1 MTVENK
7 IKLTAVS
14 NEDIKIFSYLCQDA
28 IISKDELLFDK
39 KENMFLATLSRYCWE
54 KLEDNKLKEKDINYR
69 VVSGL
74 RIANVTDVNYI
85 NFSKILQMEFLSL
98 LAISY
103 KYKKITLHFSLS
115 VEIVLIMDNIFAVLE
130 DIDIPWPTKLRPV
143 HKLYSS

>member
-39 KENMFLATLSRYCWE
+39 KEKMFLATLSRYCWE
-54 KLEDNKLKEKDINYR
+54 KLEDNKLKEKDVNYR

-74 RIANVTDVNYI
+74 RITNVTDVNYI
-85 NFSKILQMEFLSL
+85 NFSKALDMEFLNL

-103 KYKKITLHFSLS
+103 KDKKITLYFSLS
-115 VEIVLIMDNIFAVLE
+115 VEIVLILDDVFAVLE
-130 DIDIPWPTKLRPV
+130 DIDIPWPTKLKPE
-143 HKLYSS
+143 HI

>member
-39 KENMFLATLSRYCWE
+39 KEKMFLATLSRYCWE
-54 KLEDNKLKEKDINYR
+54 KLEDNKIKEKDVNYR

-74 RIANVTDVNYI
+74 RITNVTDVNYI
-85 NFSKILQMEFLSL
+85 NFSKVLEMEFLNL

-103 KYKKITLHFSLS
+103 KDKKITLHFSLS
-115 VEIVLIMDNIFAVLE
+115 VEIVLILDDVFAVLE
-130 DIDIPWPTKLRPV
+130 DIDIPWPTKLKPE
-143 HKLYSS
+143 HI

>member
-54 KLEDNKLKEKDINYR
+54 KLEDNKIKEKDVNYR

-74 RIANVTDVNYI
+74 RITNVTDVNYF
-85 NFSKILQMEFLSL
+85 NFSKVLEMEFLNL

-103 KYKKITLHFSLS
+103 KDKKITLHFSLS
-115 VEIVLIMDNIFAVLE
+115 VEIVLILDDVFAVLE
-130 DIDIPWPTKLRPV
+130 DIDIPWPTRLKPE
-143 HKLYSS
+143 HI

>member
-39 KENMFLATLSRYCWE
+39 KEKMFLATLSRYCWE
-54 KLEDNKLKEKDINYR
+54 KLEDNKLKEKDVNYR

-74 RIANVTDVNYI
+74 RITNVTDVNYI
-85 NFSKILQMEFLSL
+85 NFSMALDMEFLNL

-103 KYKKITLHFSLS
+103 KDKKITLHFSLS
-115 VEIVLIMDNIFAVLE
+115 VEIVLILDDVFAVLE
-130 DIDIPWPTKLRPV
+130 DIDIPWPTKLKPE
-143 HKLYSS
+143 HI

>member
-1 MTVENK
+1 MTIENK

-54 KLEDNKLKEKDINYR
+54 KLEDNKIKEKDVNYR

-74 RIANVTDVNYI
+74 RITNVTDVNYI
-85 NFSKILQMEFLSL
+85 NFSKVLEIEFLNL

-103 KYKKITLHFSLS
+103 KDKKITLHFSLS
-115 VEIVLIMDNIFAVLE
+115 VEIVLILDDVFAVLE
-130 DIDIPWPTKLRPV
+130 DIDIPWPTRLKPE
-143 HKLYSS
+143 HI

>member
-54 KLEDNKLKEKDINYR
+54 KLEDNKIKEKDVNYR

-74 RIANVTDVNYI
+74 RITNVTDVNYI
-85 NFSKILQMEFLSL
+85 NFSKALDMEFLNL

-103 KYKKITLHFSLS
+103 KDKKITLHFSLS
-115 VEIVLIMDNIFAVLE
+115 VEIVLILDDVFAVLE
-130 DIDIPWPTKLRPV
+130 DIDIPWPTKLKPE
-143 HKLYSS
+143 HI

>member
-74 RIANVTDVNYI
+74 RITNVTDVNYI
-85 NFSKILQMEFLSL
+85 NFSKALDMEFLNL

-103 KYKKITLHFSLS
+103 KDKKITLYFSLS
-115 VEIVLIMDNIFAVLE
+115 VEIVLILDDVFAVLE
-130 DIDIPWPTKLRPV
+130 DIDIPWPTKLRPE
-143 HKLYSS
+143 HN

>member
-54 KLEDNKLKEKDINYR
+54 KLEDNKLKEKDVNYR

-74 RIANVTDVNYI
+74 RITNVTDVNYI
-85 NFSKILQMEFLSL
+85 NFSKALEMEFLNL

-103 KYKKITLHFSLS
+103 KDKKITLHFSLS
-115 VEIVLIMDNIFAVLE
+115 VEIVLILDDVFAVLE
-130 DIDIPWPTKLRPV
+130 DIDIPWPTKLKPE
-143 HKLYSS
+143 HI

>member
-54 KLEDNKLKEKDINYR
+54 KLEDNKIKEKDVNYR

-74 RIANVTDVNYI
+74 RITNVIDVNYI
-85 NFSKILQMEFLSL
+85 NFSKVLEMEFLNL

-103 KYKKITLHFSLS
+103 KDKKITLHFSLS
-115 VEIVLIMDNIFAVLE
+115 VEIVLILDNIFAILE
-130 DIDIPWPTKLRPV
+130 DIDIPWPTKLRPE
-143 HKLYSS
+143 HK

>member
-39 KENMFLATLSRYCWE
+39 KEKMFLATLSRYCWE
-54 KLEDNKLKEKDINYR
+54 KLEDNKLKEKDVNYR

-74 RIANVTDVNYI
+74 RIKNVTDLNYI
-85 NFSKILQMEFLSL
+85 NIYEVLEMEFLNL

-103 KYKKITLHFSLS
+103 KDKKITLHFSLS
-115 VEIVLIMDNIFAVLE
+115 VEIVLILDDVFAVLE
-130 DIDIPWPTKLRPV
+130 DIDIPWPTRLKPE
-143 HKLYSS
+143 HI

>member
-54 KLEDNKLKEKDINYR
+54 KLEDNKIKEKDVNYR

-74 RIANVTDVNYI
+74 RITNVIDVNYI
-85 NFSKILQMEFLSL
+85 NFSKVLEMEFLNL

-103 KYKKITLHFSLS
+103 KDKKITLHFSLS
-115 VEIVLIMDNIFAVLE
+115 LEIVLILNDIFAVLE
-130 DIDIPWPTKLRPV
+130 DIDIPWPTRLKPE
-143 HKLYSS
+143 HI

>member
-39 KENMFLATLSRYCWE
+39 KEKMFLATLSRYCWE
-54 KLEDNKLKEKDINYR
+54 KLEDNKLKEKDVNYR

-74 RIANVTDVNYI
+74 RITNVTDINYI
-85 NFSKILQMEFLSL
+85 NFSKVFEIEFLNL

-103 KYKKITLHFSLS
+103 KDKKITLHFSLS
-115 VEIVLIMDNIFAVLE
+115 VEIVLILDDVFAVLE
-130 DIDIPWPTKLRPV
+130 DIDIPWPTKLKPE
-143 HKLYSS
+143 HI

>member
-39 KENMFLATLSRYCWE
+39 KEKMFLATLSRYCWE
-54 KLEDNKLKEKDINYR
+54 KLEDNKLKEKDVNYR

-74 RIANVTDVNYI
+74 RITNVTDVNYI
-85 NFSKILQMEFLSL
+85 NFSKLLDMEFLNL

-103 KYKKITLHFSLS
+103 KDKKITLHFSLS
-115 VEIVLIMDNIFAVLE
+115 VEIVLILDDVFAVLE
-130 DIDIPWPTKLRPV
+130 DIDIPWPTKLKPE
-143 HKLYSS
+143 HI

>member
-54 KLEDNKLKEKDINYR
+54 KLEDNKIKEKDVNYR

-74 RIANVTDVNYI
+74 RITNVIDVNYI
-85 NFSKILQMEFLSL
+85 NFSKVLEMEFLNL

-103 KYKKITLHFSLS
+103 KDKKITLHFSLS
-115 VEIVLIMDNIFAVLE
+115 LEIVLILDDVFAVLE
-130 DIDIPWPTKLRPV
+130 DIDIPWPTRLKPE
-143 HKLYSS
+143 HI

>member
-54 KLEDNKLKEKDINYR
+54 KLEDNKIKEKDVNYR

-74 RIANVTDVNYI
+74 RITNVTDVNYI
-85 NFSKILQMEFLSL
+85 NFSKVLEMEFLNL

-103 KYKKITLHFSLS
+103 KDKKITLHFSFS
-115 VEIVLIMDNIFAVLE
+115 SFF
-130 DIDIPWPTKLRPV
+130 
-143 HKLYSS
+143 HSFLY

>member
-39 KENMFLATLSRYCWE
+39 KEKMFLATLSRYCWE
-54 KLEDNKLKEKDINYR
+54 KLEDNKLKEKDVNYR

-74 RIANVTDVNYI
+74 RITNVTDVNYI
-85 NFSKILQMEFLSL
+85 NFSKVLKMDFLNL

-103 KYKKITLHFSLS
+103 KDKKITLHFSLS
-115 VEIVLIMDNIFAVLE
+115 LEIVLILDDVFAVLE
-130 DIDIPWPTKLRPV
+130 DIDIPWPTKLKPE
-143 HKLYSS
+143 HI

>member
-54 KLEDNKLKEKDINYR
+54 KLEDNKIKEKDVNYR

-74 RIANVTDVNYI
+74 RITNVTDVNYI
-85 NFSKILQMEFLSL
+85 NFSKVLEMEFLNL

-103 KYKKITLHFSLS
+103 KDKKITLHFSLS
-115 VEIVLIMDNIFAVLE
+115 LEIVLILNDIFAVLE
-130 DIDIPWPTKLRPV
+130 DIDIPWPTRLKPE
-143 HKLYSS
+143 HI

>member
-39 KENMFLATLSRYCWE
+39 KENMFLTTLSRFCWE
-54 KLEDNKLKEKDINYR
+54 KLEDNKIKEKDVNYR

-74 RIANVTDVNYI
+74 RITNVTDINYI
-85 NFSKILQMEFLSL
+85 NFSKVFEIEFLNL
-98 LAISY
+98 LSISY
-103 KYKKITLHFSLS
+103 KDKKITLHFSLS
-115 VEIVLIMDNIFAVLE
+115 VEIVLILDNIFAVLE
-130 DIDIPWPTKLRPV
+130 DIDIPWPTKLRPE
-143 HKLYSS
+143 HK

>member
-54 KLEDNKLKEKDINYR
+54 KLEDNKIKEKDVNYR

-74 RIANVTDVNYI
+74 RITNVTDVNYI
-85 NFSKILQMEFLSL
+85 NFSKALEMEFLNL

-103 KYKKITLHFSLS
+103 KDKKITLHFSLS
-115 VEIVLIMDNIFAVLE
+115 LEIVLILDDVFAVLE
-130 DIDIPWPTKLRPV
+130 DIDIPWPTKLKPE
-143 HKLYSS
+143 HI

>member
-39 KENMFLATLSRYCWE
+39 KEKMFLATLSRYCWE
-54 KLEDNKLKEKDINYR
+54 KLEDNKLKEKDVNYI

-74 RIANVTDVNYI
+74 RITNVTDVNYI
-85 NFSKILQMEFLSL
+85 NFSKALDMEFLNL

-103 KYKKITLHFSLS
+103 KDKKITLHFSLS
-115 VEIVLIMDNIFAVLE
+115 VEIVLILDDVFAVLE
-130 DIDIPWPTKLRPV
+130 DIDIPWPTKLKPE
-143 HKLYSS
+143 HI

>member
-28 IISKDELLFDK
+28 IISKDELLYDK

-54 KLEDNKLKEKDINYR
+54 NLEDNKIKEKDVNYR

-74 RIANVTDVNYI
+74 RITNVIDVNYI
-85 NFSKILQMEFLSL
+85 NFSKVLEMEFLNL

-103 KYKKITLHFSLS
+103 KDKKITLHFSLS
-115 VEIVLIMDNIFAVLE
+115 LEIVLILNDVFAVLE
-130 DIDIPWPTKLRPV
+130 DIDIPWPTRLKPE
-143 HKLYSS
+143 HI

>member
-54 KLEDNKLKEKDINYR
+54 KLEDNKIKEKDVNYR

-74 RIANVTDVNYI
+74 RITNVTDINYI
-85 NFSKILQMEFLSL
+85 NFSKVFEIEFLNL

-103 KYKKITLHFSLS
+103 KDKKITLHFSLS
-115 VEIVLIMDNIFAVLE
+115 VEIVLILDDVFAVLE
-130 DIDIPWPTKLRPV
+130 DIDIPWPTKLKPE
-143 HKLYSS
+143 HI

>member
-1 MTVENK
+1 MTIENK

-28 IISKDELLFDK
+28 IISKDELLYDK

-54 KLEDNKLKEKDINYR
+54 KLEDNKIKEKDVNYR

-74 RIANVTDVNYI
+74 RITNVTDVNYI
-85 NFSKILQMEFLSL
+85 NFSKVLEMEFLNL

-103 KYKKITLHFSLS
+103 KDKKITLHFSLS
-115 VEIVLIMDNIFAVLE
+115 VEIVLILDDVFAVLE
-130 DIDIPWPTKLRPV
+130 DIDIPWPTRLKPE
-143 HKLYSS
+143 HI

>member
-54 KLEDNKLKEKDINYR
+54 KLEDNKIKEKDVNYR

-74 RIANVTDVNYI
+74 RITNVTDINYI
-85 NFSKILQMEFLSL
+85 NFSKVFEMEFLNL

-103 KYKKITLHFSLS
+103 KDKKITLHFSLS
-115 VEIVLIMDNIFAVLE
+115 VEIVLILDDVFAVLE
-130 DIDIPWPTKLRPV
+130 DIDIPWPTKLKPE
-143 HKLYSS
+143 HI

>member
-28 IISKDELLFDK
+28 IISKDELLFHK
-39 KENMFLATLSRYCWE
+39 KEKMFLATLSRYCWE
-54 KLEDNKLKEKDINYR
+54 KLEDNKLKEKDVNYR

-74 RIANVTDVNYI
+74 RITNVTDVSYI
-85 NFSKILQMEFLSL
+85 NFSNILEMDFLNL

-103 KYKKITLHFSLS
+103 GDKKITLHFSLS
-115 VEIVLIMDNIFAVLE
+115 VEIVLILDDVFAVLE
-130 DIDIPWPTKLRPV
+130 DIDIPWPTKLKPE
-143 HKLYSS
+143 HI

>member
-54 KLEDNKLKEKDINYR
+54 KLEDNKLKEKDVNYR

-74 RIANVTDVNYI
+74 RITNVTDVNYI
-85 NFSKILQMEFLSL
+85 NFSKVLEMEFLNL

-103 KYKKITLHFSLS
+103 KDKKITLHFSLS
-115 VEIVLIMDNIFAVLE
+115 VEIVLILDDVFAVLE
-130 DIDIPWPTKLRPV
+130 DIDIPWPTRLKPE
-143 HKLYSS
+143 HI

>member
-39 KENMFLATLSRYCWE
+39 KEKMFLATLSRYCWE
-54 KLEDNKLKEKDINYR
+54 KLEDNKIKEKDVNYR

-74 RIANVTDVNYI
+74 RITNVIDVNYI
-85 NFSKILQMEFLSL
+85 NFSKVLEMEFLNL

-103 KYKKITLHFSLS
+103 KDKKITLHFSLS
-115 VEIVLIMDNIFAVLE
+115 VEIVLILDDVFAVLE
-130 DIDIPWPTKLRPV
+130 DIDIPWPTRLKPE
-143 HKLYSS
+143 HI

>member
-1 MTVENK
+1 MTIENK

-28 IISKDELLFDK
+28 IISKDEMLFDK

-54 KLEDNKLKEKDINYR
+54 KLEDNKIKEKDVNYR

-74 RIANVTDVNYI
+74 RITNVTDVNYI
-85 NFSKILQMEFLSL
+85 NFSKVLEMEFLNL

-103 KYKKITLHFSLS
+103 KDKKITLHFSLS
-115 VEIVLIMDNIFAVLE
+115 VEIVLILDNIFAVLE
-130 DIDIPWPTKLRPV
+130 DIDIPWPTRLKPE
-143 HKLYSS
+143 HI

>member
-54 KLEDNKLKEKDINYR
+54 KLEDNKIKEKDVNYR

-74 RIANVTDVNYI
+74 RIINVTDVNYI
-85 NFSKILQMEFLSL
+85 NFSKVLEMEFLNL

-103 KYKKITLHFSLS
+103 KDKKITLHFSLS
-115 VEIVLIMDNIFAVLE
+115 VEIVLILDDVFAVLE
-130 DIDIPWPTKLRPV
+130 DIDIPWPTRLKPE
-143 HKLYSS
+143 HI

>member
-54 KLEDNKLKEKDINYR
+54 KLEDNKIKEKDVNYR

-74 RIANVTDVNYI
+74 RITNVIDVNYI
-85 NFSKILQMEFLSL
+85 NFSKVLEMEFLNL

-103 KYKKITLHFSLS
+103 KDKKITLHFSLS
-115 VEIVLIMDNIFAVLE
+115 VEIVLILDDVFAVLE
-130 DIDIPWPTKLRPV
+130 DIDIPWPTKLKPE
-143 HKLYSS
+143 HI

>member
-39 KENMFLATLSRYCWE
+39 KEKMFLATLSRYCWE
-54 KLEDNKLKEKDINYR
+54 KLEDNKLKEKDVNYR
-69 VVSGL
+69 VISGL
-74 RIANVTDVNYI
+74 RITNVTDVNYI
-85 NFSKILQMEFLSL
+85 NFSKALDMEFLNL

-103 KYKKITLHFSLS
+103 KDKKITLHFSLS
-115 VEIVLIMDNIFAVLE
+115 VEIVLILDDVFAVLE
-130 DIDIPWPTKLRPV
+130 DIDIPWPTKLKPE
-143 HKLYSS
+143 HI